1 VMMRISKSFWRMIGL
16 ILTFGIFC
24 FPSLSFSSSEK
35 VLKMGAIF
43 PLSGRGATWGLAAQK
58 AITVKQKEVNGRGGL
73 NVGGEKYKIEII
85 WEDDKYNA
93 AAGRMAAEK
102 LVNRDKVKFIHGS
115 QSSAVILAVQ
125 PITEPNKILFLVNS
139 YAKEVLTPD
148 KPYTF
153 RMVLTSNEI
162 LQGMYP
168 WMNKTYPSLKN
179 VAFVEPNDASGWSI
193 EKDCKRIAEQ
203 NQFQVVFSQFYE
215 RGTSDFYPLLNK
227 LIVQKP
233 DFIDFT
239 GAPPGDQA
247 LIVKQLRELG
257 YKGKTFS
264 GTTLDPLEFCKI
276 AGVQNAE
283 GHISN
288 THDLLGAYT
297 TEGQKKYYDDYMA
310 IHGKPFDPVT
320 PKYHLYLDI
329 LVQAIEKSGSLDPTQ
344 VKETME
350 KMEEW
355 HTIFGAAKFG
365 GKEHYGIKRQ
375 IVTPV
380 YISEIVNGNLV
391 NRGTMLPSLP

>member
-1 VMMRISKSFWRMIGL
+1 MMRISKSFWRMIGL

>member
-1 VMMRISKSFWRMIGL
+1 MKVRSWKFWGWAGIVIFWMVICLPSIS
-16 ILTFGIFC
+16 
-24 FPSLSFSSSEK
+24 FPQPEK
-35 VLKMGAIF
+35 VLKVGAIF

-58 AITVKQKEVNGRGGL
+58 AITVKQKEVHARGGL
-73 NVGGEKYKIEII
+73 QVGREKYKIEII

-102 LVNRDKVKFIHGS
+102 LINRDQVKFILGS

-125 PITEPNKILFLVNS
+125 PITEPQKILFLVNS
-139 YAKEVLTPD
+139 YAKEVLAPD

-168 WMNKTYPSLKN
+168 WLKKTYPQLKT
-179 VAFVEPNDASGWSI
+179 VAFIEPNDASGWSV

-203 NQFQVVFSQFYE
+203 NGYQVVFSQFYE

-227 LIVQKP
+227 LLVHKP

-257 YKGKTFS
+257 YKGKTFA
-264 GTTLDPLEFCKI
+264 GTTIDPGQFCKI

-297 TEGQKKYYDDYMA
+297 TEGQKKYYESY
-310 IHGKPFDPVT
+310 ISIYGQPFDPVT
-320 PKYHLYLDI
+320 PKYHVYLDI
-329 LVQAIEKSGSLDPTQ
+329 LVQAIEKSGSLDPTV
-344 VKETME
+344 VKDTME
-350 KMEEW
+350 KVDTW
-355 HTIFGAAKFG
+355 HTIFGPARFAG
-365 GKEHYGIKRQ
+365 QAYYGIKRQ
-375 IVTPV
+375 IITPIYV
-380 YISEIVNGNLV
+380 SELIGGKLV
-391 NRGTMLPSLP
+391 NRGTMMPTLP

>member
-1 VMMRISKSFWRMIGL
+1 MRISKSFWRMIGL

-168 WMNKTYPSLKN
+168 WMKKTYSNLKN

-247 LIVKQLRELG
+247 LIVKQMRELG

-264 GTTLDPLEFCKI
+264 GTTMDPLEFCKI

-344 VKETME
+344 IKETME
-350 KMEEW
+350 KTEEW
-355 HTIFGAAKFG
+355 NTIFGAAKFG

-391 NRGTMLPSLP
+391 NRGTMIPVLP

>member
-1 VMMRISKSFWRMIGL
+1 MRIGKSVWRMIGL

-102 LVNRDKVKFIHGS
+102 LVNRDKVKFILGS

-168 WMNKTYPSLKN
+168 WMNKTYPNLKN

-247 LIVKQLRELG
+247 LIVKQMRELG

-264 GTTLDPLEFCKI
+264 GTTMDPLEFCKI

-391 NRGTMLPSLP
+391 NRGTMMPSLP

>member
-1 VMMRISKSFWRMIGL
+1 MSKFGKAFWIGL
-16 ILTFGIFC
+16 AILTMVGVFTL
-24 FPSLSFSSSEK
+24 PPLSSPAAAK
-35 VLKMGAIF
+35 DLTIGAIF
-43 PLSGRGATWGLAAQK
+43 PLSGRGATWGMAAQK
-58 AITVKQKEVNGRGGL
+58 AITVKQKEVNDRGGL
-73 NVGGEKYKIEII
+73 KVGGDVYKLEII

-102 LVNRDKVKFIHGS
+102 LVTRDRVKFILGS

-139 YAKEVLTPD
+139 YAKEVLAPD

-168 WMNKTYPSLKN
+168 WMRKTYPNLN
-179 VAFVEPNDASGWSI
+179 TVAFIEPNDASGWSI
-193 EKDCKRIAEQ
+193 EKDCRGMAEQ
-203 NQFQVVFSQFYE
+203 NKYQVIFSQFYE

-227 LIVQKP
+227 MIAAKP
-233 DFIDFT
+233 DFVDFT

-247 LIVKQLRELG
+247 LMVKQMRELG

-264 GTTLDPLEFCKI
+264 STTMDPAQFCKI
-276 AGVQNAE
+276 AGVQSAE

-297 TEGQKKYYDDYMA
+297 TEGQKKYYDGYIAMY
-310 IHGKPFDPVT
+310 GKPFDPVT
-320 PKYHLYLDI
+320 PKYQVYLDVLI
-329 LVQAIEKSGSLDPTQ
+329 QALEKAGTLDTTK
-344 VKETME
+344 VMETME
-350 KMEEW
+350 KTEEW
-355 HTIFGAAKFG
+355 QTIFGPSKFG
-365 GKEHYGIKRQ
+365 GKVHYGIKRQ

-380 YISEIVNGNLV
+380 YISEVIKGNLV
-391 NRGTMLPSLP
+391 NRGTMMPNLP

>member
-1 VMMRISKSFWRMIGL
+1 MRIGKSVWRMIGL

-102 LVNRDKVKFIHGS
+102 LVNRDKVKFILGS

-168 WMNKTYPSLKN
+168 WMNKTYPNLKN

-247 LIVKQLRELG
+247 LIVKQMRELG

-264 GTTLDPLEFCKI
+264 GTTMDPLEFCKI

-329 LVQAIEKSGSLDPTQ
+329 LVQAIEKSGSLDPAQ
-344 VKETME
+344 IKETME

-391 NRGTMLPSLP
+391 NRGTMMPSLP

>member
-1 VMMRISKSFWRMIGL
+1 MKSFAEGFWSKTMILGVVL
-16 ILTFGIFC
+16 VLGIPS
-24 FPSLSFSSSEK
+24 FPLYAAQKE
-35 VLKMGAIF
+35 LKIGAIF
-43 PLSGRGATWGLAAQK
+43 PLSGRGATWGMAAQK
-58 AITVKQKEVNGRGGL
+58 AITVKQKEVNAKGGL
-73 NVGGEKYKIEII
+73 KVGGDMYKLEII

-102 LVNRDKVKFIHGS
+102 LVNRDRVKFILGS

-139 YAKEVLTPD
+139 YAKEVLAPD

-168 WMNKTYPSLKN
+168 WMTKTYPNLKA
-179 VAFVEPNDASGWSI
+179 VAFIEPNDASGWSI
-193 EKDCKRIAEQ
+193 EKDCRRMAEQ
-203 NQFQVVFSQFYE
+203 NKYQVIFSQFYE

-227 LIVQKP
+227 MIATKP
-233 DFIDFT
+233 DFVDFT

-247 LIVKQLRELG
+247 LMVKQMRELG

-264 GTTLDPLEFCKI
+264 STTMDPAQFCKI
-276 AGVQNAE
+276 AGVQSAE

-297 TEGQKKYYDDYMA
+297 TEGQKIYYDGYIA
-310 IHGKPFDPVT
+310 LYGKPFDPVT
-320 PKYHLYLDI
+320 PKYQVYLDVLI
-329 LVQAIEKSGSLDPTQ
+329 QALEKAGTLDPTK
-344 VKETME
+344 VMETME
-350 KMEEW
+350 KTEEW
-355 HTIFGAAKFG
+355 QTIFGPSKFG
-365 GKEHYGIKRQ
+365 GKVHYGIKRQ

-380 YISEIVNGNLV
+380 YISELINGNLV
-391 NRGTMLPSLP
+391 NRGTMMPSLP

>member
-1 VMMRISKSFWRMIGL
+1 MRISKSFWRMIGL

-310 IHGKPFDPVT
+310 IHGKPLDPVT

>member
-1 VMMRISKSFWRMIGL
+1 MKSFAESFWSKMV
-16 ILTFGIFC
+16 ILGVVVVLAIPS
-24 FPSLSFSSSEK
+24 FPLYAAQKE
-35 VLKMGAIF
+35 LKFGAIF
-43 PLSGRGATWGLAAQK
+43 PLSGRGATWGMAAQK
-58 AITVKQKEVNGRGGL
+58 AITVKQKEVNAKGGL
-73 NVGGEKYKIEII
+73 KVGADTYKLEII

-102 LVNRDKVKFIHGS
+102 LVNRDRVKFILGS

-139 YAKEVLTPD
+139 YAKEVLAPD

-168 WMNKTYPSLKN
+168 WMTKTYPNLKA
-179 VAFVEPNDASGWSI
+179 VAFIEPNDASGWSI
-193 EKDCKRIAEQ
+193 EKDCRRMAEQ
-203 NQFQVVFSQFYE
+203 NKYQVIFSQFYE

-227 LIVQKP
+227 MIAASP
-233 DFIDFT
+233 DFVDFS

-247 LIVKQLRELG
+247 LMVKQMRELG

-264 GTTLDPLEFCKI
+264 STTMDPAEFCKI

-297 TEGQKKYYDDYMA
+297 TEGQKKYYDGYIA
-310 IHGKPFDPVT
+310 LYGKPFDPVT
-320 PKYHLYLDI
+320 PKYQVYLDVLI
-329 LVQAIEKSGSLDPTQ
+329 QALEKAGTLDTTK
-344 VKETME
+344 VMEMME
-350 KMEEW
+350 KTEEW
-355 HTIFGAAKFG
+355 GTIFGASKFG

-380 YISEIVNGNLV
+380 YISEIIKGNLV
-391 NRGTMLPSLP
+391 NRGTMMPALP

>member
-1 VMMRISKSFWRMIGL
+1 MRISKSFWRMIGL

>member
-1 VMMRISKSFWRMIGL
+1 MKPFAKSFWSKTV
-16 ILTFGIFC
+16 ILGVIFVLGIPS
-24 FPSLSFSSSEK
+24 FPICAAQKE
-35 VLKMGAIF
+35 LKIGAIF
-43 PLSGRGATWGLAAQK
+43 PLSGRGATWGMAAQK
-58 AITVKQKEVNGRGGL
+58 AITVKQKEVNARGGL
-73 NVGGEKYKIEII
+73 RVGGDVYKLDII

-102 LVNRDKVKFIHGS
+102 LVNRDRVKFILGS

-125 PITEPNKILFLVNS
+125 PITEPSKILFLVNS
-139 YAKEVLTPD
+139 YAKEVLAPD

-168 WMNKTYPSLKN
+168 WMTKTYPDLKT
-179 VAFVEPNDASGWSI
+179 VAFIEPNDASGWSI
-193 EKDCKRIAEQ
+193 EKDCKRMAEQ
-203 NQFQVVFSQFYE
+203 NKYQVIFSQFYE

-227 LIVQKP
+227 MIAAKP
-233 DFIDFT
+233 DFVDFS

-247 LIVKQLRELG
+247 LMVKQMRELG

-264 GTTLDPLEFCKI
+264 STTMDPAEFCKI

-297 TEGQKKYYDDYMA
+297 TEGQKRYYDAYIAMY
-310 IHGKPFDPVT
+310 GKPFDPVT
-320 PKYHLYLDI
+320 PKYHVYMDI
-329 LVQAIEKSGSLDPTQ
+329 LAQAIEKAGTLDPTK
-344 VKETME
+344 VMEVME
-350 KMEEW
+350 KTEEW
-355 HTIFGAAKFG
+355 QTIFGVSKFG

-375 IVTPV
+375 VVTPV
-380 YISEIVNGNLV
+380 YISEVINGHLV
-391 NRGTMLPSLP
+391 NRGTMMPTLP

>member
-1 VMMRISKSFWRMIGL
+1 MRIGKSVWRMIGL

-139 YAKEVLTPD
+139 YAKEVLAPD

-168 WMNKTYPSLKN
+168 WLNKTYPNLKN

-203 NQFQVVFSQFYE
+203 NRFQVVFSQFYE

-297 TEGQKKYYDDYMA
+297 TEGQKKYYDDYLA

-355 HTIFGAAKFG
+355 HTIFGPAKFG
-365 GKEHYGIKRQ
+365 GMEHYGIKRQ

>member
-1 VMMRISKSFWRMIGL
+1 M
-16 ILTFGIFC
+16 
-24 FPSLSFSSSEK
+24 
-35 VLKMGAIF
+35 LKMGAIF
-43 PLSGRGATWGLAAQK
+43 PLSGRGATRGLGAQK
-58 AITVKQKEVNGRGGL
+58 ASTPKQKEVNGRGGL

-115 QSSAVILAVQ
+115 QSSPVILAVQ

-139 YAKEVLTPD
+139 YAKEVLAPD

-168 WMNKTYPSLKN
+168 WMNKTYPNLKN

-193 EKDCKRIAEQ
+193 EKDCKRVAEQ
-203 NQFQVVFSQFYE
+203 NQIQVVFSQFYE

-264 GTTLDPLEFCKI
+264 GTTVDPLEF
-276 AGVQNAE
+276 
-283 GHISN
+283 
-288 THDLLGAYT
+288 
-297 TEGQKKYYDDYMA
+297 
-310 IHGKPFDPVT
+310 
-320 PKYHLYLDI
+320 
-329 LVQAIEKSGSLDPTQ
+329 
-344 VKETME
+344 
-350 KMEEW
+350 
-355 HTIFGAAKFG
+355 
-365 GKEHYGIKRQ
+365 
-375 IVTPV
+375 
-380 YISEIVNGNLV
+380 
-391 NRGTMLPSLP
+391 

>member
-1 VMMRISKSFWRMIGL
+1 MRISKSFWRMIGL

-391 NRGTMLPSLP
+391 NRGTMLPALP

>member
-1 VMMRISKSFWRMIGL
+1 MKPGNWKFWGMVG
-16 ILTFGIFC
+16 GVIFLVII
-24 FPSLSFSSSEK
+24 FLSPTSYSAPEK

-58 AITVKQKEVNGRGGL
+58 AITVKQKEVNARGGL
-73 NVGGEKYKIEII
+73 LVGSEKYKIEII

-102 LVNRDKVKFIHGS
+102 LVNRDQVKFIHGS

-125 PITEPNKILFLVNS
+125 PITEPQKILFLVNS
-139 YAKEVLTPD
+139 YAKDVLAPN
-148 KPYTF
+148 KPYSF

-168 WMNKTYPSLKN
+168 WLRKTYPQLKT
-179 VAFVEPNDASGWSI
+179 VAFIEPNDASGWSI

-203 NQFQVVFSQFYE
+203 NGYQVVFSQFYE

-227 LIVQKP
+227 LLIHKP

-247 LIVKQLRELG
+247 LIVKQVRELG
-257 YKGKTFS
+257 YKGKTFA
-264 GTTLDPLEFCKI
+264 GTTINPIQFCKI

-297 TEGQKKYYDDYMA
+297 TEGQRKYYDDYLA
-310 IHGKPFDPVT
+310 LYGQPFDPVT
-320 PKYHLYLDI
+320 PKYHVYLDI
-329 LVQAIEKSGSLDPTQ
+329 LVQAIEKSGSLDPTV
-344 VKETME
+344 VKDTME
-350 KMEEW
+350 KVDTW
-355 HTIFGAAKFG
+355 HTIFGPAKFAG
-365 GKEHYGIKRQ
+365 QAYYGLKRQ
-375 IVTPV
+375 IITPV
-380 YISEIVNGNLV
+380 YVSELIGGKLV
-391 NRGTMLPSLP
+391 NRGTMMPTLP